1 MEDKILEL
9 EKKSFI
15 SGNFKLK
22 QGEDIRKILKEENVP
37 NKYGVYII
45 YNDKNEII
53 YIGKAGTVNND
64 GSFKNQGLKKRLKNR
79 QQKKSRKVF
88 FQEIIEKYNY
98 EFLYFKWFVIY
109 QEDKGIYPF
118 LAEAELLAKYLDI
131 YKRLPLLNRA
141 I

>member
-98 EFLYFKWFVIY
+98 EFLYFKWFVTY